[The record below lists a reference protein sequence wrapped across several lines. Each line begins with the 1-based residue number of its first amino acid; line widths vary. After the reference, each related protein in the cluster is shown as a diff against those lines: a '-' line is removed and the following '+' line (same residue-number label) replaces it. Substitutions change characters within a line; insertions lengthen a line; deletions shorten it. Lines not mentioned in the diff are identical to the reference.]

1 MGKNDMPI
9 TGICSFAKYPICP
22 DIDVLDADMAILG
35 VPYDLGVGFLS
46 GARLGPRRIR
56 EASTQY
62 ARGARGFYDPELD
75 RTFLGAPW
83 KIVDCGDADIVHGDV
98 QTSFD
103 RIEEGVRDILGRN
116 ATPIVLGG
124 DHSVSIPVARALA
137 EKYDSIGVLQL
148 DAHLDW
154 SMSPGGQRFGNG
166 SPLRRMSEMA
176 HIGPMTQI
184 GLRGMGSS
192 RKEDFDD
199 ARAYGSTLFTAS
211 EVRRAGPEEIIG
223 AIKPAKAYY
232 VTIDIDVFDIS
243 LATGTGS
250 PMPGGLSY
258 QEVAALLRGIASRF
272 DIACVDLVEV
282 APQYDPSGATCRIA
296 ALTLLEFMGHILE
309 YRKVRTGKSDA

>member
-9 TGICSFAKYPICP
+9 TGICSFAKYPICL
-22 DIDVLDADMAILG
+22 DINSLNADMAILG

-62 ARGARGFYDPELD
+62 ARGAQGFYNPELD
-75 RTFLGAPW
+75 RTFLGDPW
-83 KIVDCGDADIVHGDV
+83 EIVDCGDADIVHGDV
-98 QTSFD
+98 HTSFD
-103 RIEEGVRDILGRN
+103 RIETGVRAILRRN
-116 ATPIVLGG
+116 SIPVVLGG
-124 DHSVSIPVARALA
+124 DHSISIPIARALA
-137 EKYDSIGVLQL
+137 EKDESIGVIQL

-154 SMSPGGQRFGNG
+154 SMAPGGQRFGNG
-166 SPLRRMSEMA
+166 SPLRRMSEME

-199 ARAYGSTLFTAS
+199 ARAYGSTLFTSS
-211 EVRRAGPEEIIG
+211 EVRRIGTDEIVG
-223 AIKPAKAYY
+223 TIKPAKAYY

-250 PMPGGLSY
+250 PMPGGLLY
-258 QEVAALLRGIASRF
+258 QEVAALLRGIANRF

-309 YRKVRTGKSDA
+309 YKRTRID